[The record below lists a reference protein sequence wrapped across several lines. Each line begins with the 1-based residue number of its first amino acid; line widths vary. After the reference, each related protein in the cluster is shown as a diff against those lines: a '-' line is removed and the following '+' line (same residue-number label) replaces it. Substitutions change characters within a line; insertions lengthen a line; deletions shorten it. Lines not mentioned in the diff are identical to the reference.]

1 MTNMPE
7 QEQQFPDVKF
17 TTEDGAT
24 LTARDLEG
32 QKTVLY
38 FYPEDDSPGCTKEA
52 CAFRNRM
59 DDYERADIRVYGV
72 SLDPPESHR
81 RFREKHNLNFPLLT
95 DEGGGAAETL
105 GVLRD
110 DRSKANRVTFL
121 LDPDGKITKVYPDVS
136 PDTHADEILED
147 AEKL

>member
-38 FYPEDDSPGCTKEA
+38 FYP
-52 CAFRNRM
+52 
-59 DDYERADIRVYGV
+59 
-72 SLDPPESHR
+72 
-81 RFREKHNLNFPLLT
+81 
-95 DEGGGAAETL
+95 
-105 GVLRD
+105 
-110 DRSKANRVTFL
+110 
-121 LDPDGKITKVYPDVS
+121 
-136 PDTHADEILED
+136 
-147 AEKL
+147 